1 MNRSGDNKHQVLSI
15 PLRLGGFQGHLIS
28 HWQPREGCTKKG
40 CKETAFVLELEI
52 SGPVVMSREVMA
64 SEGTSLMQQE
74 HVLSLH
80 VLDDGLKGCNSDMK
94 KMVSLLEGRRS

>member
-1 MNRSGDNKHQVLSI
+1 M
-15 PLRLGGFQGHLIS
+15 
-28 HWQPREGCTKKG
+28 
-40 CKETAFVLELEI
+40 LELEI

-94 KMVSLLEGRRS
+94 KMVPLLEGRRS